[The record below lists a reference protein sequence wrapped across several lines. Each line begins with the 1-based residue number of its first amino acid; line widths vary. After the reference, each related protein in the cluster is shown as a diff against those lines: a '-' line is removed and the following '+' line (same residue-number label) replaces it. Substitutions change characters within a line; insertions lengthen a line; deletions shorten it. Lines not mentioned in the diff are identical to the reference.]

1 MSDYKHRMS
10 LAVPQALMP
19 QANQL
24 ALIVGVSEHDD
35 KTFTHA
41 NWQDKDGNLYA
52 VCSTVI
58 KPIVLLLADVSLADS
73 PLQTK
78 GADLSLAQQALDK
91 VVKYKQGDKA
101 STAKIMCAVDF
112 EPLQVFSDMGLTI
125 IESDFYGYSDDQL
138 NSTGR

>member
-35 KTFTHA
+35 KTFTVA
-41 NWQDKDGNLYA
+41 NWQDKDGDLYA

-58 KPIVLLLADVSLADS
+58 KPVVLGLFGISLANITLPAHAINADVTA
-73 PLQTK
+73 
-78 GADLSLAQQALDK
+78 AQQALDK
-91 VVKYKQGDKA
+91 VVMYKQGDKA
-101 STAKIMCAVDF
+101 SAASIMCAIDF
-112 EPLQVFSDMGLTI
+112 EPLTAFADMGLTI
-125 IESDFYGYSDDQL
+125 IESDFYGYSI
-138 NSTGR
+138 S

>member
-10 LAVPQALMP
+10 LAVPQALMT

-35 KTFTHA
+35 KTFTTA

-58 KPIVLLLADVSLADS
+58 KPVVLGMFGISLSNITLPAHAINADVVA
-73 PLQTK
+73 
-78 GADLSLAQQALDK
+78 AQQALDK
-91 VVKYKQGDKA
+91 VVMYKQGDKV
-101 STAKIMCAVDF
+101 STASIVCAIDF
-112 EPLQVFSDMGLTI
+112 EPLAAFADMGLI
-125 IESDFYGYSDDQL
+125 IVERKLVEVQ
-138 NSTGR
+138 